1 MSIELTR
8 WIVRVLAAI
17 VLCSLA
23 FDGCTRVNKFFGL
36 NDDNIFEEAI
46 EVEIER
52 RTGIDIDLTP

>member
-1 MSIELTR
+1 M
-8 WIVRVLAAI
+8 RVLAAI